1 MTIMLI
7 GNSPEGHFEE
17 TDTKKLD
24 SKPVTS
30 SISIS

>member
-1 MTIMLI
+1 MKIIWI

-17 TDTKKLD
+17 TDTKKLG